1 MEIAFIAIVA
11 ASIATLL
18 TLPYAWEQPRFR
30 KWASRLGAVLHDFI
44 ASQIKRQEERKKKK
58 SLKQEELTLWIR
70 ARMKQIGY
78 GDSAPPEHL
87 ARALASGK
95 EKDLPAFV
103 YQEWSAYKKG
113 LAPYSEEPKEG
124 ETDQER
130 RARIQRNIDRAN
142 KWVEE
147 NAWNYQGASQETIYT
162 GPRGGRYRINS
173 NGRKSY
179 DVF

>member
-87 ARALASGK
+87 ARALASGN

-103 YQEWSAYKKG
+103 FQEWSAYKKG
-113 LAPYSEEPKEG
+113 LRRIRKSQKR
-124 ETDQER
+124 ER
-130 RARIQRNIDRAN
+130 RIRR
-142 KWVEE
+142 
-147 NAWNYQGASQETIYT
+147 GAQEFKGIST
-162 GPRGGRYRINS
+162 GLISG
-173 NGRKSY
+173 
-179 DVF
+179 